1 MNLTEEQRKELES
14 LSYFKDIRERRAWV
28 ARMTV
33 LVAVL
38 GLLVLNIFL
47 MYLSSNAVILNIDL
61 SRLEQSDQFDL
72 VEKRLEIL
80 NRDLDKLEARCAIEE
95 QPDSTRPAKA
105 IRPTPAP

>member
-1 MNLTEEQRKELES
+1 VELPVEQRKELEN
-14 LSYFKDIRERRAWV
+14 LSYFKDIRERRSWM

-33 LVAVL
+33 LLAVL

-72 VEKRLEIL
+72 VERRLEVL
-80 NRDLDKLEARCAIEE
+80 NRDVKALKATCGDPSGEAPPEN
-95 QPDSTRPAKA
+95 SAK
-105 IRPTPAP
+105 